1 MTIDDNFH
9 NSDNCFAIL
18 TIEKTILKT
27 CDNWDTDYNSDNWE
41 PEFMTIFVTWQL
53 IVTLDSIRNSC
64 DVFFN
69 LYLHKDIDCLY
80 SYCICKLWGL
90 VIFAFSPSCICT
102 FPKLYVFQFVFVFKF
117 FSPSCI
123 YIPPPKLYYAFTN
136 MLSKVKE
143 LGANTFLWSF
153 AQSVALIAIS
163 GSSPITSAK

>member
-1 MTIDDNFH
+1 MKQEPRHPIMYIIPVQMIKRFGIDFISFCEVFGNWLFDFCAWDGHRPYQIDTI
-9 NSDNCFAIL
+9 
-18 TIEKTILKT
+18 
-27 CDNWDTDYNSDNWE
+27 
-41 PEFMTIFVTWQL
+41 
-53 IVTLDSIRNSC
+53 
-64 DVFFN
+64 
-69 LYLHKDIDCLY
+69 Y

-136 MLSKVKE
+136 MPSKVKE